1 MHILIAGGS
10 GLIGTALSKH
20 LLAEGH
26 SVTVLSRNPQA
37 HSALQGVTMVRWDG
51 KTKEGWGHLLNETDA
66 VVNLAGVN
74 LGGGLWTKNR
84 KAKLIGSRLN
94 AGAAIVAAF
103 QAAEHKPEVL
113 LQAAANGYYS
123 PSGDDILTESDPP
136 GTGFQS
142 DLCQRWEQSTQPV
155 EAMGVRRVVTRSGVV
170 FARGALLLNMFLLPF
185 RLFVG
190 GPIGSGR
197 QYLPWIHVD
206 DEVAA
211 FKYLLTNQETSGAYN
226 LMSPQPVR
234 NAELGHA
241 ISRVLKRP
249 YWFPVPGFALK
260 LVLGKMSSVVLD
272 SWRCMPARL
281 TESGFHFK
289 FPDVEA
295 ALRDLLRMK

>member
-1 MHILIAGGS
+1 MHVLIAGGS

-281 TESGFHFK
+281 TESGFQFK

-295 ALRDLLRMK
+295 ALRDLLRSK

>member
-1 MHILIAGGS
+1 MHVLIAGGS

-123 PSGDDILTESDPP
+123 PSGDNILTESDPP

-185 RLFVG
+185 RMFVG

-281 TESGFHFK
+281 TESGFQFK

>member
-185 RLFVG
+185 RMFVG

-197 QYLPWIHVD
+197 QYLPWIHID

-234 NAELGHA
+234 NSDLGHA

-281 TESGFHFK
+281 TESGFQFK

-295 ALRDLLRMK
+295 ALRDLLCMK

>member
-1 MHILIAGGS
+1 MHVLIAGGS

-20 LLAEGH
+20 LLVQGH

-37 HSALQGVTMVRWDG
+37 HSAMPGVTLVRWDG
-51 KTKEGWGHLLNETDA
+51 KTADGWGYLLNETDA

-84 KAKLIGSRLN
+84 KAKLLGSRLN

-103 QAAEHKPEVL
+103 QAAERKPEVL
-113 LQAAANGYYS
+113 LQASANGYYG
-123 PSGDDILTESDPP
+123 PSGDTILTESTLP

-155 EAMGVRRVVTRSGVV
+155 ETMGVRRVVTRSGVV

-185 RLFVG
+185 RMFVG

-197 QYLPWIHVD
+197 QYLPWIHID
-206 DEVAA
+206 DEVSA
-211 FKYLLTNQETSGAYN
+211 FLYLLTNKETSGPYN

-234 NAELGHA
+234 NSELGHA

-249 YWFPVPGFALK
+249 YWFSVPGFALK

-281 TESGFHFK
+281 TESGFQFK

-295 ALRDLLRMK
+295 ALQDLLRS

>member
-185 RLFVG
+185 RMFVG

-197 QYLPWIHVD
+197 QYLPWIHID

-234 NAELGHA
+234 NSDLGHA

-281 TESGFHFK
+281 TESGFQFK
-289 FPDVEA
+289 YSDVEA
-295 ALRDLLRMK
+295 ALRDLLRSK

>member
-1 MHILIAGGS
+1 MHVLIAGGS

-185 RLFVG
+185 RMFVG

-197 QYLPWIHVD
+197 QYLPWIHID

-260 LVLGKMSSVVLD
+260 LILGKMSSVVLD

-281 TESGFHFK
+281 TESGFQFK

>member
-1 MHILIAGGS
+1 MHVLIAGGS

-51 KTKEGWGHLLNETDA
+51 KTKDGWGHLLNETDA

-234 NAELGHA
+234 NSDLGHA

-281 TESGFHFK
+281 TESGFQFK

-295 ALRDLLRMK
+295 ALRDLLRSK

>member
-51 KTKEGWGHLLNETDA
+51 KTKDGWGHLLNETDA

-123 PSGDDILTESDPP
+123 PSGDNILTESDPP

-185 RLFVG
+185 RMFVG

-234 NAELGHA
+234 NSDLGHA

>member
-1 MHILIAGGS
+1 
-10 GLIGTALSKH
+10 
-20 LLAEGH
+20 
-26 SVTVLSRNPQA
+26 
-37 HSALQGVTMVRWDG
+37 VTMVRWDG
-51 KTKEGWGHLLNETDA
+51 KTKDGWGHLLNETEA

-123 PSGDDILTESDPP
+123 PSGDNILTESDPP

-185 RLFVG
+185 RMFVG

-197 QYLPWIHVD
+197 QYLPWIHID

-234 NAELGHA
+234 NSELGHA

-281 TESGFHFK
+281 TESGFQFK
-289 FPDVEA
+289 YSDVEA
-295 ALRDLLRMK
+295 ALRDLLRSK

>member
-1 MHILIAGGS
+1 MHVLIAGGS

-185 RLFVG
+185 RMFVG

-197 QYLPWIHVD
+197 QYLPWIHID

-234 NAELGHA
+234 NSDLGHA

>member
-123 PSGDDILTESDPP
+123 PSGDNILTESDPP

-281 TESGFHFK
+281 TESGFQFK

>member
-1 MHILIAGGS
+1 MHVLIAGGS

-51 KTKEGWGHLLNETDA
+51 KTKDGWGHLLNETEA

-185 RLFVG
+185 RMFVG

-197 QYLPWIHVD
+197 QYLPWIHID

-234 NAELGHA
+234 NSDLGHA

-281 TESGFHFK
+281 TESGFQFK
-289 FPDVEA
+289 YSDVEA
-295 ALRDLLRMK
+295 ALRDLLRSK

>member
-185 RLFVG
+185 RMFVG

-197 QYLPWIHVD
+197 QYLPWIHID

-234 NAELGHA
+234 NSDLGHA

-281 TESGFHFK
+281 TESGFQFK

>member
-1 MHILIAGGS
+1 MHVLIAGGS

-155 EAMGVRRVVTRSGVV
+155 ETMGVRRVVTRSGVV

-185 RLFVG
+185 RMFVG

-197 QYLPWIHVD
+197 QYLPWIHID
-206 DEVAA
+206 DEVDA
-211 FKYLLTNQETSGAYN
+211 FLFFLTNKATSGAYN

-234 NAELGHA
+234 NSELGHA

>member
-1 MHILIAGGS
+1 MHVLIAGGS

-123 PSGDDILTESDPP
+123 PSGDNILTESDPP

-155 EAMGVRRVVTRSGVV
+155 ETMGVRRVVTRSGVV

-185 RLFVG
+185 RMFVG

-197 QYLPWIHVD
+197 QYLPWIHID

-281 TESGFHFK
+281 TESGFQFK

>member
-1 MHILIAGGS
+1 MHVLIAGGS

-123 PSGDDILTESDPP
+123 PSGDNILTESDPP

-185 RLFVG
+185 RMFVG

-281 TESGFHFK
+281 TESGFQFK
-289 FPDVEA
+289 YSDVEA
-295 ALRDLLRMK
+295 ALRDLLRSK

>member
-1 MHILIAGGS
+1 MHVLIAGGS

-185 RLFVG
+185 RMFVG

-234 NAELGHA
+234 NSDLGHA

>member
-260 LVLGKMSSVVLD
+260 LILGKMSSVVLD

-281 TESGFHFK
+281 TESGFQFK

>member
-185 RLFVG
+185 RMFVG

-281 TESGFHFK
+281 TESGFQFK

>member
-1 MHILIAGGS
+1 MHVLIAGGS

-51 KTKEGWGHLLNETDA
+51 KTKDGWGHLLNETDA

-123 PSGDDILTESDPP
+123 PSGDNILTESDPP

-185 RLFVG
+185 RMFVG

-197 QYLPWIHVD
+197 QYLPWIHID

-260 LVLGKMSSVVLD
+260 LILGKMSSVVLD

-281 TESGFHFK
+281 TESGFQFK

-295 ALRDLLRMK
+295 ALRDLLRSK

>member
-123 PSGDDILTESDPP
+123 PSGDNILTESDPP

-185 RLFVG
+185 RMFVG

-281 TESGFHFK
+281 TESGFQFK

>member
-1 MHILIAGGS
+1 MHVLIAGGS

-123 PSGDDILTESDPP
+123 PSGDNILTESDPP

-155 EAMGVRRVVTRSGVV
+155 ETMGVRRVVTRSGVV

-185 RLFVG
+185 RMFVG

-197 QYLPWIHVD
+197 QYLPWIHID
-206 DEVAA
+206 DEVDA
-211 FKYLLTNQETSGAYN
+211 FLFFLTNKATSGAYN

-234 NAELGHA
+234 NSELGHA

-295 ALRDLLRMK
+295 ALRDLLRSK